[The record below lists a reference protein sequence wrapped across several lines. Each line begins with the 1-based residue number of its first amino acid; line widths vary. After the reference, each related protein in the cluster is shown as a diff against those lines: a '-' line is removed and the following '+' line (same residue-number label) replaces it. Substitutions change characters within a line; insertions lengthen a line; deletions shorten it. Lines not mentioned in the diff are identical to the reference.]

1 VGQNRTILIVDD
13 DSAVIASL
21 SLLLR
26 RSGHMVRT
34 ASSPPEAMKQL
45 EFDANVDLIL
55 QDMNYSRKTS
65 GEEGM
70 RLLSQIKTGY
80 PAIPVVLMTAWGS
93 VPLAVKG
100 IKAGA
105 ADFITK
111 PWSNEQIL
119 NTVGTILGLFH
130 ARGRDVDKAPTRSE
144 LDLRY
149 DFSSIVGQDPQ
160 LLKVL
165 DTVGRVATTNA
176 PVLIT
181 GESGTGKELIAEALW
196 RNGPRKKKSFAK
208 VNLGGIP
215 TSLFESEMFGHVAG
229 AFTDAKTSRMGRFE
243 TAHGGT
249 LFLDEIGDLAPSNQ
263 VKLLRALQDRTF
275 ERLGSSRSITVD
287 FHLVCATLHNL
298 PERIEEGLFREDLFY
313 RINLITLHLPP
324 LRKRP
329 GDIPLLVQSFLDQ
342 ISKQYHREGLEWT
355 QGALDWLSS
364 QSWPGNI
371 RELRQ
376 LVERTVLL
384 MSGDRITAEDLT
396 VAHQMQ
402 PSAPSTY
409 KLPEPGSMT
418 LEELE
423 MQMIRQTLEQYG
435 GKVAEAAKALG
446 ISRSSLY
453 RKIEKFE
460 DLP

>member
-1 VGQNRTILIVDD
+1 LDPSRTILVVDD
-13 DSAVIASL
+13 DSAVVASL
-21 SLLLR
+21 SLLLKR
-26 RSGHMVRT
+26 NGYAVLS
-34 ASSPPEAMKQL
+34 AYSPDDALRQL
-45 EFDANVDLIL
+45 SEGTSVDLVL

-70 RLLSQIKTGY
+70 QLLKKIHERR

-119 NTVGTILGLFH
+119 HVLDTTLGLVQ
-130 ARGRDVDKAPTRSE
+130 ARDGGSDKVPSRAE
-144 LDLRY
+144 LDSRY
-149 DFSSIVGQDPQ
+149 DFTKITGIDPA

-165 DTVGRVATTNA
+165 DTVGRVAHTDA
-176 PVLIT
+176 PVLVT

-196 RNGPRKKKSFAK
+196 RNGARKNKPFIK

-215 TSLFESEMFGHVAG
+215 TSLFESEMFGHVPG
-229 AFTDAKTSRMGRFE
+229 AFTDAKTARTGRFE

-249 LFLDEIGDLAPSNQ
+249 LFLDEIGDLAPASQ
-263 VKLLRALQDRTF
+263 VKLLRVLQDRTF
-275 ERLGSSRSITVD
+275 ERLGSSKSITVD
-287 FHLVCATLHNL
+287 IRLVCATLHNL
-298 PERIEEGLFREDLFY
+298 HERIQEGLFREDLLY
-313 RINLITLHLPP
+313 RINLISIDLPP

-329 GDIPLLVQSFLDQ
+329 GDIPLLAEGFLRE
-342 ISKQYHREGLEWT
+342 ISTQYRREGLEWT
-355 QGALDWLSS
+355 DSAIEWLVSR
-364 QSWPGNI
+364 SWPGNV

-384 MSGDRITAEDLT
+384 MSSEKIAADDLNL
-396 VAHQMQ
+396 AQQMQ
-402 PSAPSTY
+402 PARKDSY
-409 KLPEPGSMT
+409 QLPEAGSMT
-418 LEELE
+418 LEEIE
-423 MQMIRQTLEQYG
+423 RRMILQALEQFG
-435 GKVAEAAKALG
+435 GKVADAAKALG

-453 RKIEKFE
+453 RKLEKFG